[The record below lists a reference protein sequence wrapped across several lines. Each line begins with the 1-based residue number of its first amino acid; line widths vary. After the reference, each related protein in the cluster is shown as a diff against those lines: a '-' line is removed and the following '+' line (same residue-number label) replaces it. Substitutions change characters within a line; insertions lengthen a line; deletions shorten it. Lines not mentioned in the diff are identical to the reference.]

1 VDITD
6 LILEDHHRQ
15 RQAFA
20 RLDGVDPS
28 DSIALGLLWGELA
41 AFLETHAAAEE
52 AIFYPELLRRAD
64 PDGEDTIDAI
74 GDHNDIRDAIADSAK
89 YDVGSSN
96 WWDAVDRCRSANT
109 EHMGEEED
117 DGLADF
123 RRNAPL
129 NQRHALGI
137 LFEVAKSQP
146 AAKNLDMSDK
156 VPQEYVEDN
165 R

>member
-1 VDITD
+1 
-6 LILEDHHRQ
+6 
-15 RQAFA
+15 
-20 RLDGVDPS
+20 
-28 DSIALGLLWGELA
+28 
-41 AFLETHAAAEE
+41 
-52 AIFYPELLRRAD
+52 
-64 PDGEDTIDAI
+64 
-74 GDHNDIRDAIADSAK
+74 
-89 YDVGSSN
+89 
-96 WWDAVDRCRSANT
+96 
-109 EHMGEEED
+109 MGEEED